1 MRAKVTMP
9 PVLEPEILKGY
20 HTATRIDKTEMANR
34 PLWREGVDY
43 RSLEMANKDV
53 EDIMEW
59 QRNIKAVKEVTKF
72 ESGAPDGYTYKGNI
86 EHGPLVNIKVDQNSK
101 IIDWRKV
108 EVHTHTFQSS
118 LVDEPSISD
127 SEERKDVEEFK
138 KQVKAKV
145 EEKNKV

>member
-86 EHGPLVNIKVDQNSK
+86 EHGPLINIKVDENSK

-108 EVHTHTFQSS
+108 EVHAHTFQSS
-118 LVDEPSISD
+118 LVDDPSISD

-138 KQVKAKV
+138 KQVKDKV
-145 EEKNKV
+145 AEKNKV